1 MLDSAFGAS
10 WFYGWGW
17 VLPWIDEFDIG
28 WADAPW
34 LFMVLL
40 IVAPFF
46 LRSTQDVSFL
56 AKVCMVKVLRA

>member
-40 IVAPFF
+40 NCRA
-46 LRSTQDVSFL
+46 
-56 AKVCMVKVLRA
+56 VLFEKHTRCVISS